1 MGFQKVHK
9 VDGVVPFRFRDSL
22 ASSNYVGAYLSV
34 GWVDAG
40 ILDGSY
46 NPLLGQYAKS

>member
-1 MGFQKVHK
+1 MCEITPMGFQKVHK

-40 ILDGSY
+40 ILTGVTIPY
-46 NPLLGQYAKS
+46 